1 MSQNS
6 TVSTFLINYK
16 ATDLYST
23 TYKVYWRAINDVQT
37 NVFQQ
42 RLLIGTVI
50 RDNVIY
56 VNESIKAFPYTNV
69 EVKNYNEVYLGDF
82 NLSQAG
88 NIDMISLMA
97 FNTTTNGNNSL
108 TLDYLKFVPV
118 VK

>member
-16 ATDLYST
+16 AADLYST